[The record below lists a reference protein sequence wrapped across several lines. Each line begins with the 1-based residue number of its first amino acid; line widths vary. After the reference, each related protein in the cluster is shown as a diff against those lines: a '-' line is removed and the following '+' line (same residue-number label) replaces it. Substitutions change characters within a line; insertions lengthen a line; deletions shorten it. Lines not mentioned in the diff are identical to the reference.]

1 MFSEIGRVKFFLSV
15 TRPHSRCVSQYIFL
29 FIKTHKQKAKETK
42 EEKRKRKETKELKWK
57 ENVAVVNSI
66 CGKRDTISYA
76 NLLCVRDRV
85 VQFLLVVHMNL
96 TYFMRNERN
105 MIFVIIPQHMKYTL
119 STTKII

>member
-1 MFSEIGRVKFFLSV
+1 M
-15 TRPHSRCVSQYIFL
+15 
-29 FIKTHKQKAKETK
+29 FIKTQKAKETK
-42 EEKRKRKETKELKWK
+42 EEKRKSKETKELKWK

-105 MIFVIIPQHMKYTL
+105 MIFVIISQHMKHTL

>member
-1 MFSEIGRVKFFLSV
+1 MKVE
-15 TRPHSRCVSQYIFL
+15 
-29 FIKTHKQKAKETK
+29 
-42 EEKRKRKETKELKWK
+42 

-105 MIFVIIPQHMKYTL
+105 TIIDIISQHMKYAL
-119 STTKII
+119 SITKII